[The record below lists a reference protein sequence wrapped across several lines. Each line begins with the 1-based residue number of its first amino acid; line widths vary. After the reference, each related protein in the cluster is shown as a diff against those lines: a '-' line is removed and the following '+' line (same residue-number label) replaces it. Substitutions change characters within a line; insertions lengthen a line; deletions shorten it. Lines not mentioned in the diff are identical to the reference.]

1 MSDKQENVVAKI
13 GASLTRW
20 SMKYMP
26 DPSIFAVVLTLI
38 AFVLGIVLAGQTPLK
53 MVLNWYRGFWSLLAF
68 AMQMALIIITGSCVA
83 DAPSVKKIIKSLARY
98 PKNGAQAAALIT
110 FVSVLV
116 SFLHWGLTLVVSALL
131 AKEIAK
137 ELRKGKIPFEYGL
150 LAAAA
155 YLGQMTWHG
164 MTSASVGLLIATPGH
179 FLEKEIGI
187 ISMYDYMFN
196 VMNMAVTILLLIFPP
211 IFAYIMHPAPNK
223 ISELEPSVIDIIE
236 TEAQTVEAMPQNP
249 SVGDFLNH
257 SRVLSGALAL
267 MGVVYIAH
275 HFYSRGFD
283 IDINIV
289 NFIFLV
295 FGIILHGNIANY
307 LRAVKAAVGG
317 VSGVIFQFP
326 LYAGIM
332 GMVQYSGLVDILARA
347 MVSISNDTTFYLMTF
362 LSASLVNLFVPSGGG
377 QWTVQGPIA
386 IQSAKMMDADII
398 KTCLAVAYGNT
409 WTNMFQ
415 PFWAIALLGIT
426 GLKAKDIMGYS
437 TAIMILSG
445 PIFILCTLLLP
456 V

>member
-1 MSDKQENVVAKI
+1 MAQRNSNIVADI

-26 DPSIFAVVLTLI
+26 DPSIFAVVLTFI
-38 AFVLGIVLAGQTPLK
+38 AFFLGIILAKQTPLQ
-53 MVLNWYRGFWSLLAF
+53 MVLHWYKGFWELLAF
-68 AMQMALIIITGSCVA
+68 AMQMSLIIITGSCVA
-83 DAPSVKKIIKSLARY
+83 DAPLIKKSITKLARW
-98 PKNGAQAAALIT
+98 PKSGAQAAALIT
-110 FVSVLV
+110 FISVLI
-116 SFLHWGLTLVVSALL
+116 SYLHWGLTLIVSALL

-137 ELRKGKIPFEYGL
+137 GFRQNKIPFEYGL

-155 YLGQMTWHG
+155 YIGQMTWHG
-164 MTSASVGLLIATPGH
+164 MTSASIGLLIATPGH

-187 ISMYDYMFN
+187 ISMSDYMFN
-196 VMNMAVTILLLIFPP
+196 TMNITVTILLLFLPP
-211 IFAYIMHPAPNK
+211 IFAYIMHPSTNQ
-223 ISELEPSVIDIIE
+223 ISPLDPSVISTIE
-236 TEAQTVEAMPQNP
+236 ADSSSVASMPENP
-249 SVGDFLNH
+249 SVGDRLNH
-257 SRVLSGALAL
+257 SRLLAGALAL
-267 MGVVYIAH
+267 LGVTYIVH
-275 HFYSRGFD
+275 HFYTKGFN

-289 NFIFLV
+289 NFVFLV
-295 FGIILHGNIANY
+295 CGIILHGNIANY
-307 LRAVKAAVGG
+307 LRAVSSAIGG

-332 GMVQYSGLVDILARA
+332 GMVQYSGLVSILAGA
-347 MVSISNDTTFYLMTF
+347 MVSISTERTFYLMTF
-362 LSASLVNLFVPSGGG
+362 LSSSIVNLFVPSGGG

-386 IQSAKMMDADII
+386 IESALMMDANII
-398 KTCLAVAYGNT
+398 KTCLSVAYGNT